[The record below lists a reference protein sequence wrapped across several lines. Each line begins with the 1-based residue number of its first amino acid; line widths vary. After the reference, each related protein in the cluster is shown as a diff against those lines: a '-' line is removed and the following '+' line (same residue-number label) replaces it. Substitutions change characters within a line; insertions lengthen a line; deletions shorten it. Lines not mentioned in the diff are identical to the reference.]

1 MVPPAM
7 TTTREEKTR
16 VSQISKI
23 ADKRLAGGI
32 PCFVQ
37 IYGKDIGRKYPLDK
51 VQTTIGRGPDNGIVC
66 DMDNVSRTHC
76 KIYAGAGGSYIEDMG
91 STNGTFINDAELS
104 ARRKLINGDFI
115 KVGGV
120 IFKYIDGDNI
130 EQLYY
135 EEIYRMAIIDGLTQI
150 YNKRYF
156 MEFIDREMA
165 RCARYA
171 RSLTLIMFDL
181 DHFKKINDEFGH
193 LAGDYVL
200 KRLAN
205 GIMSKTIRKEEC
217 FARYGGEEFCIV
229 LPDTPKQNGAILAE
243 KIRIMVMETKF
254 EFETNN
260 IPVTISMGVSEMQ
273 KGDTVE
279 SFIQRADDKLY
290 EGKQGGRNRVMS

>member
-1 MVPPAM
+1 M

-91 STNGTFINDAELS
+91 STNGSFVNDEELT

-135 EEIYRMAIIDGLTQI
+135 EEIYRMAIIDGLTQT

-156 MEFIDREMA
+156 IEFIDRELA
-165 RCARYA
+165 RCQRYN
-171 RSLTLIMFDL
+171 RPLTLVMFDL
-181 DHFKKINDEFGH
+181 DHFKKINDEYGH

-200 KRLAN
+200 KRMAN
-205 GIMSKTIRKEEC
+205 GIQAKNIRKEEC
-217 FARYGGEEFCIV
+217 FARYGGEEFAIV

-243 KIRIMVMETKF
+243 KIRAMVQDTKF
-254 EFETNN
+254 EFEANV
-260 IPVTISMGVSEMQ
+260 IPVTISMGVSEMT
-273 KGDTVE
+273 KTDTVD

-290 EGKQGGRNRVMS
+290 EGKQGGRNRVVS